1 MDYSGGDYDL
11 GSGFDGNMGAAFDA
25 GSVSV
30 GN

>member
-25 GSVSV
+25 G
-30 GN
+30 